1 MSFKVGE
8 KVVCV
13 NDTWSRND
21 GYWNYPELNQIYT
34 IEFVMYDGAVTL
46 EEIDNSHIDKEIHAR
61 GQNDLAA
68 FFPRHFKKVDQIQE
82 EKLIER
88 ALEVVNF

>member
-21 GYWNYPELNQIYT
+21 GYVELSGT
-34 IEFVMYDGAVTL
+34 E
-46 EEIDNSHIDKEIHAR
+46 
-61 GQNDLAA
+61 
-68 FFPRHFKKVDQIQE
+68 
-82 EKLIER
+82 
-88 ALEVVNF
+88 